1 MQAKKH
7 TPSKDNEEN
16 GDPKA
21 KPQESGKEKL
31 LDLLG
36 SMKVE
41 VTSKRKLQS
50 LKGQISKDQKRIS
63 VESLESATS
72 MFQEAA
78 SENKDP
84 KDIIADMKIGKQA
97 NNARFAARPANQIHF
112 DDDGHGYIHEKEKN
126 SDFTGVKRRFDLFQ
140 GKRLSIF
147 QVPLEIKHPDKKE
160 APVLSLW
167 DVELA
172 KQIAAVVQHVPRNG
186 FEEMIQWTR
195 EGKLWQYPIDNE
207 AGSYRHHSKFT
218 IPGHPF
224 FSKRI
229 LVIVQ
234 LLKRSVACGWGSY
247 PAGTPK
253 RTGGGLASPPDHK
266 GATAL
271 VALGTTG
278 AGLRSSNLWGPVVT
292 TRGHPG
298 AWRALELS
306 TSAPSRSAGE
316 EEDRGHPECFRVHS
330 RCFHHTGA
338 CRQKVTGGHLEH
350 IRVAIKGAASL
361 HSMAGVG

>member
-1 MQAKKH
+1 MKGSSVLKMSSLRRLWRASVHCHRTFSASTAIMQAKKH

-84 KDIIADMKIGKQA
+84 KTVVSPELISAVSAVAKSMPDKNKVESELLQQLRKHESGNGIQAKQETANIVDIIADMKIGKQA

-207 AGSYRHHSKFT
+207 AG
-218 IPGHPF
+218 
-224 FSKRI
+224 
-229 LVIVQ
+229 L
-234 LLKRSVACGWGSY
+234 
-247 PAGTPK
+247 
-253 RTGGGLASPPDHK
+253 
-266 GATAL
+266 
-271 VALGTTG
+271 
-278 AGLRSSNLWGPVVT
+278 
-292 TRGHPG
+292 
-298 AWRALELS
+298 
-306 TSAPSRSAGE
+306 E
-316 EEDRGHPECFRVHS
+316 EEAEVP
-330 RCFHHTGA
+330 FHEH
-338 CRQKVTGGHLEH
+338 VFLENHLEDFPKHGPIRHFMELVVNGLSKNHCLTVKQKTEH
-350 IRVAIKGAASL
+350 IQWFKDYFKQKEDILRENEVYL
-361 HSMAGVG
+361 N